1 MFGLQKLIS
10 FKDTLK
16 CFFGIFVD
24 DLDCKKTADLLSMKK
39 TTQDCNLRTEKELNF

>member
-24 DLDCKKTADLLSMKK
+24 DLDCKKNRRLIIY
-39 TTQDCNLRTEKELNF
+39 EKNYTGLQFKNRKN